1 MGCFGLLYLVVIY
14 YICYDFFMVE
24 AVEHRPMIEKR
35 GLSWDEASSL
45 TPEEIESLIQAKI
58 KVLYP
63 RGVIRRE
70 ISREDQCILISDL
83 GLLDEVRPRQ
93 VIVADPPPSREE
105 LLAQEVRYLAGLE
118 RRKGRRPTHR
128 HPI

>member
-1 MGCFGLLYLVVIY
+1 
-14 YICYDFFMVE
+14 MVE
-24 AVEHRPMIEKR
+24 VVEHRPMIEKR
-35 GLSWDEASSL
+35 GLSREEVSFL
-45 TPEEIESLIQAKI
+45 TPEEIESLIKAKL

-63 RGVIRRE
+63 RGLIRRE
-70 ISREDQCILISDL
+70 ISGENQCILINDL
-83 GLLDEVRPRQ
+83 DLLDQIRPRQ